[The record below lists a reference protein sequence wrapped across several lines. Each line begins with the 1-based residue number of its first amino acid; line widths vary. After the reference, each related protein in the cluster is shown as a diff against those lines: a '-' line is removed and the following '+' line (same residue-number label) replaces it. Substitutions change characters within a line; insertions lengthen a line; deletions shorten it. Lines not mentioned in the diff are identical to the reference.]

1 MSDRQFVLIQNTLD
15 NNMKMLSKAGVGSV
29 KRQADIITIEE
40 DNTVWHQKILGMDS
54 P

>member
-1 MSDRQFVLIQNTLD
+1 MQIKQFVLIQNTLD

-40 DNTVWHQKILGMDS
+40 ENTL
-54 P
+54 